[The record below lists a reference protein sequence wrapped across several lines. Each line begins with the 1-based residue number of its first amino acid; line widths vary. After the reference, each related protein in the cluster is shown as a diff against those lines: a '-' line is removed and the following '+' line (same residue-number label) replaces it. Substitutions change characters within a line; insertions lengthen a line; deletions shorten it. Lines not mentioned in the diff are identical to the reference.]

1 MHFKGIID
9 GTKLGKTCDNT
20 EEDCL
25 VLNIYTPNTNRQTL
39 IPVMFWIYGGGF
51 TGGNINGANGSAL
64 AANDVVFVAANY
76 RLGPFGF
83 LYGGE
88 ESAPGN
94 VGLFD
99 QSLALKWV
107 QNSYQIFYKY
117 I

>member
-1 MHFKGIID
+1 LHFKGIID

-25 VLNIYTPNTNRQTL
+25 VLNIYSPKPDPQNL
-39 IPVMFWIYGGGF
+39 KAVMFWIYGGGF
-51 TGGNINGANGSAL
+51 QGGSINGYNGGAL

-107 QNSYQIFYKY
+107 
-117 I
+117 